1 MNDLSLTVTRRINQP
16 AAKIFEAWLD
26 PKMMAQ
32 YMVPNEDFTVPQA
45 EIDAKVGGRF
55 SFIVKKDKDNPHA
68 GTYLAIDRYTKIEFT
83 WESPFSADGS
93 IVTILFTPTDGGA
106 TEVEL
111 THVKF
116 LSEQSRDGHQNV
128 WGIILETLDRLV
140 SE

>member
-32 YMVPNEDFTVPQA
+32 YMVPNEDFTVPHA

-55 SFIVKKDKDNPHA
+55 SFMVKKDKENPHA
-68 GTYLAIDRYTKIEFT
+68 GTYLAIDRYTKIAFT

-93 IVTILFTPTDGGA
+93 IVTIVFSPVDGGA
-106 TEVEL
+106 TDVEL

-116 LSEQSRDGHQNV
+116 LSEQSRDGHKNV

-140 SE
+140 S